1 VKRGNIV
8 TDELAARIETI
19 VTAALERQHLPGV
32 SVAVARDGNV
42 LFARGYGFRNV
53 GERLPANPDTIYSIA
68 SISKQFTAAAVM
80 QLAER
85 GMLRLDDR
93 VTRYFPGH
101 PYGEGIELRHL
112 LSHTSGIP
120 DYFPLEEL
128 DRVAFSEARPNEI
141 IESVL
146 NRDAAFAPGAEYQYC
161 NTGYVMLGAIIERI
175 AELSYA
181 QYLQTNF
188 FDPLKMT
195 RTGIDDTPAIHHNLA
210 VGYTSYVLGPWELAR
225 DYHPTWE
232 FATGGM
238 YSTVV
243 DILKWNWALRAGRVV
258 SAPSLALMTA
268 RARLNDGRALDYGFG
283 LSVSEAAGLR
293 EIRHTGGLP
302 GTSTDNATYPDAGVD
317 IVVFVNHDSCSMYAT
332 IVRPILALLADRPA
346 AAAPAAERSTL
357 PVSSGLDEPPFART
371 WILAAAA
378 GRIGDLPLSGRF
390 ERFLHPGRR
399 ARFAELR
406 AYGEITG
413 MSLIDASRR
422 DPETSFNYRIDFER
436 APLVASLAIRDD
448 GMLADLRFLRW
459 DDRVTVAPR

>member
-1 VKRGNIV
+1 M
-8 TDELAARIETI
+8 TEEYATPIEAI
-19 VTAALERQHLPGV
+19 VTAAVERQHLPGV
-32 SVAVARDGNV
+32 SVAVARGGRL
-42 LFARGYGFRNV
+42 LFARGYGYRNV
-53 GERLPANPDTIYSIA
+53 GERLPADPETIYSIA
-68 SISKQFTAAAVM
+68 SISKQFTAAAIM

-85 GMLRLDDR
+85 GMLRIDDR

-101 PYGEGIELRHL
+101 PYGAGIELRHL
-112 LSHTSGIP
+112 LTHTSGIP

-128 DRVAFSEARPNEI
+128 DRVAFCAARPHEI

-146 NRDAAFAPGAEYQYC
+146 NREAAFAPGAEYQYC
-161 NTGYVMLGAIIERI
+161 NTGYVMLGAIIERV
-175 AELSYA
+175 AEQSYA

-188 FDPLKMT
+188 FDPLEMT

-238 YSTVV
+238 YSTVI
-243 DILKWNWALRAGRVV
+243 DMLKWNWALRAGRVV
-258 SAPSLALMTA
+258 SAPSLAMMTA
-268 RARLNDGRALDYGFG
+268 RARLGAGQVLDYGFG
-283 LSVSEAAGLR
+283 LSVNDVGGLR

-302 GTSTDNATYPDAGVD
+302 GISTDNATYPDAGID
-317 IVVFVNHDSCSMYAT
+317 IIGFVNHDGCSIYAT
-332 IVRPILALLADRPA
+332 IVRPILALIAGRPA
-346 AAAPAAERSTL
+346 AGAPASERSNL
-357 PVSSGLDEPPFART
+357 PVSSGLDERPFARS
-371 WILAAAA
+371 WIRAAAA
-378 GRIGDLPLSGRF
+378 GRIGDLPLSARF

-422 DPETSFNYRIDFER
+422 DPETSFNYRVDFER
-436 APLVASLAIRDD
+436 APLVASVAIRDD

-459 DDRVTVAPR
+459 DDRA